1 LRMENPS
8 YFQLARVRRLL
19 RSLLKESK
27 INCFLPRSRTFNQ
40 LCLRW
45 VRRVRSGSD
54 IEEQPARARAWVRP
68 ARSSYEPHTMA
79 AVSSASATNRFSV
92 VSLFAG
98 AGGSCIGYQ
107 LAGGY
112 LRVAVEFSPSAAR
125 TYRRNNS
132 SSIVEQ
138 RNIREILAEPAGI
151 ENLLRKGGLL
161 PGDLD
166 ILDASPPCQAFSLG
180 GKGIGDQT
188 VPTLHSGVW
197 QTDSATLPFAYARI
211 VHLAQPKVSVMENVT
226 GLVYATPDLFDR
238 ILNALRF
245 EEGQRTYYVNWKIL
259 SAGDYGVAQARRRVI
274 VISIKKDL
282 AERIGIDSD
291 AKVLEA
297 FPKPTHGMVSIR
309 SAFEGLQQTI
319 ADERPYLNSIRPSQ
333 LSRLLRQLPKCP
345 TKPKRLKN
353 VKTNFTL
360 VRTSWD
366 RPAPTLV
373 IAGQKPDGLSGAI
386 HPELD
391 RKFTVPELK
400 RLFGLPDDFILTG
413 TIEEAVQCICNMVPP
428 LLTKAVANRIYDR
441 VLKPL
446 RELDG

>member
-1 LRMENPS
+1 MPL
-8 YFQLARVRRLL
+8 LLHVRQLL
-19 RSLLKESK
+19 RALLKEPLV
-27 INCFLPRSRTFNQ
+27 NRFLPRSRTVGE

-45 VRRVRSGSD
+45 VRHVRVA
-54 IEEQPARARAWVRP
+54 EEIGALPPRAVASVRP
-68 ARSSYEPHTMA
+68 ARTGYKPYTMA
-79 AVSSASATNRFSV
+79 EVLLASASNRFSV
-92 VSLFAG
+92 ASLFAG
-98 AGGSCIGYQ
+98 AGGSCTGYR
-107 LAGGY
+107 LAGGDV
-112 LRVAVEFSPSAAR
+112 RVVVEFSPSAAR

-138 RNIREILAEPAGI
+138 RSIRDILAEPEGV
-151 ENLLRKGGLL
+151 EELLRKGGLS

-211 VHLAQPKVSVMENVT
+211 VHLAQPKVSVMENVP
-226 GLVYATPDLFDR
+226 GLVYVTPDLFQR

-245 EEGQRTYYVNWKIL
+245 EEGKRAYYVNWKIL
-259 SAGDYGVAQARRRVI
+259 SAGDYGVAQARKRVI
-274 VISIKKDL
+274 AISIRKDI
-282 AERIGIDSD
+282 AERVGIDSD
-291 AKVLEA
+291 EKVMEV
-297 FPKPTHGMVSIR
+297 FPRPTHGMVSIR
-309 SAFEGLQQTI
+309 SAFEGLEQTI

-333 LSRLLRQLPKCP
+333 LPPLLRQLPKCP
-345 TKPKRLKN
+345 PKPKRLKN

-400 RLFGLPDDFILTG
+400 RLFGLPDDFTLTG

-428 LLTKAVANRIYDR
+428 LLTKALAEGIYER
-441 VLKPL
+441 VLRPL
-446 RELDG
+446 KQQDID